1 MIVIVIVC
9 HIQVIINYI
18 QDVNRTTSLFI
29 MLDEFNCMLF
39 LDVKSIG
46 ERWRSGDEHC
56 ITFKTLSPKTF
67 LVNDDKG

>member
-39 LDVKSIG
+39 LDVKSVRCG
-46 ERWRSGDEHC
+46 EAVSLL
-56 ITFKTLSPKTF
+56 ISLNFSF
-67 LVNDDKG
+67 F